1 MSKRDRKSLFARLV
15 DWVWR
20 NPKANISEG
29 IKKTCDDMPPKHRL
43 MVVTVL
49 LSAFVL
55 IAFFVFGHA
64 CYKIGARQ
72 AHNQIEIE
80 HLKNI
85 ELPSISMKEKMEVYE
100 KAAKKECIDFEDS
113 YYPHE
118 PLTDSAYDSTGMES
132 ED

>member
-1 MSKRDRKSLFARLV
+1 MTKNKSPLAQLI

-20 NPKANISEG
+20 EPKGRVGA
-29 IKKTCDDMPPKHRL
+29 KLKQVCDDMPHKQRL

-64 CYKIGARQ
+64 CYKIGAKR
-72 AHNQIEIE
+72 AVFEYEVE
-80 HLKNI
+80 HLYNLD
-85 ELPSISMKEKMEVYE
+85 LPEHTVKDTVGSLEKFYT
-100 KAAKKECIDFEDS
+100 
-113 YYPHE
+113 P
-118 PLTDSAYDSTGMES
+118 TDSAYDDTGVES

>member
-1 MSKRDRKSLFARLV
+1 MSKKDRKSLFARLV

-29 IKKTCDDMPPKHRL
+29 IKKTCDDMPPKQRL

-55 IAFFVFGHA
+55 VAFFVFGHA

-72 AHNQIEIE
+72 AHNEIEVE

-85 ELPSISMKEKMEVYE
+85 ELPSSSDKYIEEYQKGCIILDDDSVEIDYE
-100 KAAKKECIDFEDS
+100 PSK
-113 YYPHE
+113 
-118 PLTDSAYDSTGMES
+118 DSANDSTGMES

>member
-1 MSKRDRKSLFARLV
+1 MTKNKSPLARLI

-20 NPKANISEG
+20 EPKGRVGA
-29 IKKTCDDMPPKHRL
+29 KLKQVCDDMPHKQRL

-64 CYKIGARQ
+64 CYKIGSKRALF
-72 AHNQIEIE
+72 EYEVE
-80 HLKNI
+80 HLYNLD
-85 ELPSISMKEKMEVYE
+85 LPEHSVKDTVCSLEKFY
-100 KAAKKECIDFEDS
+100 I
-113 YYPHE
+113 P
-118 PLTDSAYDSTGMES
+118 TDSAYDDTGVES

>member
-29 IKKTCDDMPPKHRL
+29 IKKTCDDMPPKQRL

-49 LSAFVL
+49 LSVFVL
-55 IAFFVFGHA
+55 VAFFVFGHA

-72 AHNQIEIE
+72 ANNEIEVE

-85 ELPSISMKEKMEVYE
+85 ELPSYHDKALETYE
-100 KAAKKECIDFEDS
+100 EACANRFEADEDI
-113 YYPHE
+113 YYE
-118 PLTDSAYDSTGMES
+118 PSKDSANDSTGMES

>member
-1 MSKRDRKSLFARLV
+1 MSKRNRKYLFARII

-29 IKKTCDDMPPKHRL
+29 IRKTCDDMPPKHRL
-43 MVVTVL
+43 MVVTIL

-55 IAFFVFGHA
+55 VAFFVFGHA
-64 CYKIGARQ
+64 CYKIGARE
-72 AHNQIEIE
+72 AHNEIEVE

-85 ELPSISMKEKMEVYE
+85 ELPSYHNKALETYE
-100 KAAKKECIDFEDS
+100 EACANRFEADVNIDYEPSKNAAN
-113 YYPHE
+113 
-118 PLTDSAYDSTGMES
+118 DSTGMES

>member
-1 MSKRDRKSLFARLV
+1 MTKNKSHLARLI

-20 NPKANISEG
+20 EPKG
-29 IKKTCDDMPPKHRL
+29 KVGTKLKQVCDDMPHRQRL

-64 CYKIGARQ
+64 CYKIGAKR
-72 AHNQIEIE
+72 AVFEYEVE
-80 HLKNI
+80 HLYNLD
-85 ELPSISMKEKMEVYE
+85 LPEHSVKDTVCSLEKFY
-100 KAAKKECIDFEDS
+100 I
-113 YYPHE
+113 P
-118 PLTDSAYDSTGMES
+118 TDSAYDDTGMES

>member
-1 MSKRDRKSLFARLV
+1 MTKNKSPLARLI

-20 NPKANISEG
+20 EPKG
-29 IKKTCDDMPPKHRL
+29 KVGTKLKQVCDDMPHKQRL

-64 CYKIGARQ
+64 CYKIGAKR
-72 AHNQIEIE
+72 AVFEYEVE
-80 HLKNI
+80 HLYNLD
-85 ELPSISMKEKMEVYE
+85 LPEHSVKDTVCSLEKFY
-100 KAAKKECIDFEDS
+100 I
-113 YYPHE
+113 P
-118 PLTDSAYDSTGMES
+118 TDSAYDDTGVES

>member
-1 MSKRDRKSLFARLV
+1 MNKRDKKSFFARLV

-29 IKKTCDDMPPKHRL
+29 IKKTCDNMPPKQRL
-43 MVVTVL
+43 TVVTVL

-55 IAFFVFGHA
+55 VAFFVFGHA

-72 AHNQIEIE
+72 AHNEIEVE
-80 HLKNI
+80 HLKSI
-85 ELPSISMKEKMEVYE
+85 ELPSSSDKYIEEY
-100 KAAKKECIDFEDS
+100 KKECTILDDTTDDVN
-113 YYPHE
+113 YE
-118 PLTDSAYDSTGMES
+118 PSKDAANDSTGMES

>member
-1 MSKRDRKSLFARLV
+1 MTKNKSPLARLI

-20 NPKANISEG
+20 EPKGRVGAKLKQI
-29 IKKTCDDMPPKHRL
+29 CDDMPHKQRL

-64 CYKIGARQ
+64 CYKIGAKR
-72 AHNQIEIE
+72 ALFEYEVE
-80 HLKNI
+80 HLYNLD
-85 ELPSISMKEKMEVYE
+85 LPEHSVKDTVCSLEKFY
-100 KAAKKECIDFEDS
+100 I
-113 YYPHE
+113 P
-118 PLTDSAYDSTGMES
+118 TDSAYDDTGVES

>member
-29 IKKTCDDMPPKHRL
+29 IKKTCDDMPPKQRL

-55 IAFFVFGHA
+55 VTFFVFGHA
-64 CYKIGARQ
+64 CYKIGARRQ
-72 AHNQIEIE
+72 AYNEIKVK

-85 ELPSISMKEKMEVYE
+85 ELPSYHDKALETYE
-100 KAAKKECIDFEDS
+100 EACVNRFDADEDMDYEPSKDAAN
-113 YYPHE
+113 
-118 PLTDSAYDSTGMES
+118 DSTGMES

>member
-1 MSKRDRKSLFARLV
+1 MSKRNRKYLFARLI

-29 IKKTCDDMPPKHRL
+29 IKKTCDDMPPKQRL
-43 MVVTVL
+43 LVVTVL
-49 LSAFVL
+49 LSVFVL

-72 AHNQIEIE
+72 AHNEIEVE

-85 ELPSISMKEKMEVYE
+85 ELPSSSDKYIEEY
-100 KAAKKECIDFEDS
+100 KKECLILGDDS
-113 YYPHE
+113 VDMDYE
-118 PLTDSAYDSTGMES
+118 PSKNAANDPTGMES

>member
-15 DWVWR
+15 DCVWR

-29 IKKTCDDMPPKHRL
+29 IKKTCDDMPPKQRL
-43 MVVTVL
+43 TVVTVL

-55 IAFFVFGHA
+55 VAFFVFGHA
-64 CYKIGARQ
+64 CYKIGARH
-72 AHNQIEIE
+72 AHNEIEVE

-85 ELPSISMKEKMEVYE
+85 ELPSSSDKYIEEY
-100 KAAKKECIDFEDS
+100 KKECLILDDDPVDIDN
-113 YYPHE
+113 E
-118 PLTDSAYDSTGMES
+118 PSKDAANDSTGMES

>member
-1 MSKRDRKSLFARLV
+1 MSKSNRKSLFVRLI

-20 NPKANISEG
+20 TPKANISEG
-29 IKKTCDDMPPKHRL
+29 IKKTCDDMPPKQRL

-72 AHNQIEIE
+72 AHNEIEVE

-85 ELPSISMKEKMEVYE
+85 ELPSYHDKALETYE
-100 KAAKKECIDFEDS
+100 EAYAIRFDADEDMDYEPSKDAAN
-113 YYPHE
+113 
-118 PLTDSAYDSTGMES
+118 DSTGMES
-132 ED
+132 KD

>member
-1 MSKRDRKSLFARLV
+1 MSKRNRKSLFARLI

-29 IKKTCDDMPPKHRL
+29 IKKTCDDMPPKQRL
-43 MVVTVL
+43 LVVTVL

-55 IAFFVFGHA
+55 VAFFVFGHA

-72 AHNQIEIE
+72 AYNEIEVE
-80 HLKNI
+80 HLKSI
-85 ELPSISMKEKMEVYE
+85 QLPSIKEKTELIDNAPKKEYSDLEVY
-100 KAAKKECIDFEDS
+100 DS
-113 YYPHE
+113 IE
-118 PLTDSAYDSTGMES
+118 PLKDFANDSTGMES

>member
-1 MSKRDRKSLFARLV
+1 MTKNKSPLARLI

-20 NPKANISEG
+20 EPKGRVGA
-29 IKKTCDDMPPKHRL
+29 KLKQVCDDMPHKQRL

-64 CYKIGARQ
+64 CYKIGAKR
-72 AHNQIEIE
+72 ALFEYEVE
-80 HLKNI
+80 HLYNLD
-85 ELPSISMKEKMEVYE
+85 LPEHSVKDTVCSLEKFY
-100 KAAKKECIDFEDS
+100 I
-113 YYPHE
+113 P
-118 PLTDSAYDSTGMES
+118 TDSAYDDTGMES

>member
-1 MSKRDRKSLFARLV
+1 MTKNKSPLASLI

-20 NPKANISEG
+20 EPKGRVGA
-29 IKKTCDDMPPKHRL
+29 KLKQVCDDMPHKQRL

-64 CYKIGARQ
+64 CYKIGAKR
-72 AHNQIEIE
+72 ALFEYEVE
-80 HLKNI
+80 HLYNLD
-85 ELPSISMKEKMEVYE
+85 LPEHSVKDTVCSLEKFY
-100 KAAKKECIDFEDS
+100 I
-113 YYPHE
+113 P
-118 PLTDSAYDSTGMES
+118 TDSAYDDTGVGS

>member
-29 IKKTCDDMPPKHRL
+29 IKKTCDDMPPKQRL
-43 MVVTVL
+43 MVVSVL
-49 LSAFVL
+49 LSTFVL

-72 AHNQIEIE
+72 AHNEIEVE

-85 ELPSISMKEKMEVYE
+85 ELPSYHDKALETYE
-100 KAAKKECIDFEDS
+100 EACVNRFDADEDMDYEPSKDAAN
-113 YYPHE
+113 
-118 PLTDSAYDSTGMES
+118 DSTGMEN

>member
-1 MSKRDRKSLFARLV
+1 MKNKSPLARLI

-20 NPKANISEG
+20 EPKGRVGA
-29 IKKTCDDMPPKHRL
+29 KLKQVCDDMPHKQRL

-64 CYKIGARQ
+64 CYKIGAKR
-72 AHNQIEIE
+72 ALFEYEVE
-80 HLKNI
+80 HLYNLD
-85 ELPSISMKEKMEVYE
+85 LPEHSVKDTVCSLEKFY
-100 KAAKKECIDFEDS
+100 I
-113 YYPHE
+113 P
-118 PLTDSAYDSTGMES
+118 TDSAYDDTGVES

>member
-1 MSKRDRKSLFARLV
+1 MTKNKNPLAKLI

-20 NPKANISEG
+20 EPKGKAG
-29 IKKTCDDMPPKHRL
+29 AKLKQVCDDMPHKQRL

-64 CYKIGARQ
+64 CYKIGAKR
-72 AHNQIEIE
+72 ALFEYEVE
-80 HLKNI
+80 HLYNLD
-85 ELPSISMKEKMEVYE
+85 LPEHSVKDTVCSLEKFY
-100 KAAKKECIDFEDS
+100 I
-113 YYPHE
+113 P
-118 PLTDSAYDSTGMES
+118 TDSAYDDTGVES

>member
-1 MSKRDRKSLFARLV
+1 MTKNKSPLARLI

-20 NPKANISEG
+20 EPKGRIGA
-29 IKKTCDDMPPKHRL
+29 KLKQVCDDMSHKQRL

-64 CYKIGARQ
+64 CYKIGAKR
-72 AHNQIEIE
+72 AVFEYEVE
-80 HLKNI
+80 HLYNLD
-85 ELPSISMKEKMEVYE
+85 LPEHSVKDTVCSLEKFY
-100 KAAKKECIDFEDS
+100 I
-113 YYPHE
+113 P
-118 PLTDSAYDSTGMES
+118 TDSAYDDTGVES